1 MVDLIAQLIVAPQF
15 LGDIALL
22 RPVLNDDRL
31 LVNGRPILDLAL
43 EFVDHKT
50 GVGLK
55 VVDHLTRNPTAVT
68 FHKRPRQIIVVE
80 CHDRLNTVRQKL
92 VDQVMIELDTRRVD
106 CTRSVGDYARPSN
119 REAVRL
125 EPHLGH
131 ERHILTEVM
140 IVVARNIGRSKPTFL
155 VAVLVDDVLLRR
167 LLAILIRS
175 ALDLIGAR
183 SGAPKEPLRESR
195 GSVCHGCLQ

>member
-1 MVDLIAQLIVAPQF
+1 MVE
-15 LGDIALL
+15 
-22 RPVLNDDRL
+22 R
-31 LVNGRPILDLAL
+31 
-43 EFVDHKT
+43 
-50 GVGLK
+50 
-55 VVDHLTRNPTAVT
+55 
-68 FHKRPRQIIVVE
+68 
-80 CHDRLNTVRQKL
+80 HDRLNIVSQKL
-92 VDQVMIELDTRRVD
+92 IDQIMIELDTRRVD
-106 CTRSVGDYARPSN
+106 GTRAIGNHARPSN
-119 REAVRL
+119 RETVRL

-140 IVVARNIGRSKPTFL
+140 IVVARNIGGSKPTFL